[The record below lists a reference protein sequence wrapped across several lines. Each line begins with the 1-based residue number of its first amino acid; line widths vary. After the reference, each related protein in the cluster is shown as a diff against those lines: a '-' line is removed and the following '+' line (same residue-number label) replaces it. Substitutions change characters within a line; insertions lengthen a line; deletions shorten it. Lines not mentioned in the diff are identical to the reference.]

1 MLVLDHLKHAILPI
15 MTIPDWVTR
24 VVSTTIPD
32 PLVRI
37 LNHPSPLKIKFGAD
51 PSAPDLH
58 LGHSVLLRLLRS
70 MQDMGHHVQ
79 FLIGNFTALIGDP
92 TGKSVTRPP
101 LSPEQVHHNALTY
114 QNQVFTILDPTK
126 TSIHYNADW
135 LATLTARDM
144 IQLASHATVARL
156 LERDDFA
163 KRYAQQTPI
172 AIHELLYPLLQG
184 YDSVV
189 LQSDVEVGATD
200 QTFNLLMGRQ
210 LQQAYGQTP
219 QRLIMTPLIE
229 GLDGVAKMSKS
240 LGNYISLTD
249 TAPNMFGKLMSIGD
263 TLMPRYATFLTNWSD
278 STLHEFID
286 DLTNHRLHPR
296 DAKEELA
303 KAIMTPFFDD
313 HQINDAASEF
323 KRVFSQQEYPEDMP
337 VFERRGTHRLIDIA
351 IETQLVT
358 SKKEFIR
365 LVAQG
370 AVTWNG
376 ELVNVAT
383 IPIETKGI
391 LKVGKRR
398 FLTIQ

>member
-1 MLVLDHLKHAILPI
+1 

>member
-1 MLVLDHLKHAILPI
+1 MSNQ
-15 MTIPDWVTR
+15 DWVMR
-24 VVSTTIPD
+24 VVSNSIPD
-32 PLVRI
+32 PISTI
-37 LNHPSPLKIKFGAD
+37 LNHPSPLNIKFGAD

-58 LGHSVLLRLLRS
+58 LGHSLVLRLLRAL
-70 MQDMGHHVQ
+70 QDRGHHVQ

-101 LSPEQVHHNALTY
+101 LSPDQVHHNALTY
-114 QNQVFTILDPTK
+114 QSQVFRLLDPDK
-126 TSIHYNADW
+126 TTIHYNADW
-135 LATLTARDM
+135 LSPLTAREM

-210 LQQAYGQTP
+210 LQQVYGQP
-219 QRLIMTPLIE
+219 SQRIIMTPLIE

-240 LGNYISLTD
+240 LGNYVSLTD

-263 TLMPRYATFLTNWSD
+263 DLMPRYATLLTDWSN
-278 STLHEFID
+278 STLNEFI
-286 DLTNHRLHPR
+286 TNLSSHQLHPR
-296 DAKEELA
+296 EGKEQLA
-303 KAIMTPFFDD
+303 KAIMAPFFDPMTI
-313 HQINDAASEF
+313 QGAADEF
-323 KRVFSQQEYPEDMP
+323 KRVFSQQECPEDMP
-337 VFERRGTHRLIDIA
+337 IFERTGTHRLVDIA
-351 IETQLVT
+351 IQAQLVP
-358 SKKEFIR
+358 SKKEFMR
-365 LVAQG
+365 LVSQG
-370 AVTWNG
+370 AVVWNG
-376 ELVNVAT
+376 ELVTEAT
-383 IPIETKGI
+383 HPIDTPGV

-398 FLTIQ
+398 FLKIQ